1 MRTVRW
7 MAATVVS
14 VGCLAGM
21 ALGQT
26 AAPDREADHQAL
38 RQLRGNF
45 MTAISRQD
53 MPTVMTFLAKEFV
66 ITSIDQAVVT
76 NREELAAYYDRMF
89 KGKEAPIA
97 KMEVSAEADVLTRFL
112 GENAGYCYGSALATY
127 TLRDGRVLRIK
138 ERWTA
143 VLLKEDGEWKVA
155 AAHRGVNFLDNPIL
169 SAARM
174 SFWGKLMVF
183 LHLRK
188 PPTD

>member
-7 MAATVVS
+7 MAATVLS
-14 VGCLAGM
+14 VGCLAGT

-26 AAPDREADHQAL
+26 AAPDREADHEAL
-38 RQLRGNF
+38 RQLRGDF
-45 MTAISRQD
+45 MAAISRQD

-66 ITSIDQAVVT
+66 ITSVDQAVVT

-89 KGKEAPIA
+89 KAKEAPIA

-127 TLRDGRVLRIK
+127 TLTDGRVLRIK

-155 AAHRGVNFLDNPIL
+155 AAQRGVNFLDNPIL
-169 SAARM
+169 RAARM